1 MEDKAFI
8 LEDKKIKS
16 IIKCLSDA
24 IGDDVKGCLR
34 RENLNE
40 RKSNG
45 KKFLKWDLI
54 NRNFILNFSAG
65 NLTAEYAKR
74 GAWNMVPLYD
84 RDTGTIYTVMR
95 EERFK

>member
-40 RKSNG
+40 RKS
-45 KKFLKWDLI
+45 
-54 NRNFILNFSAG
+54 
-65 NLTAEYAKR
+65 
-74 GAWNMVPLYD
+74 
-84 RDTGTIYTVMR
+84 
-95 EERFK
+95 